1 MVNNEYCLSHMSYFN
16 DLGVG
21 KMSDKINIEY
31 RGVEND
37 CHPY

>member
-21 KMSDKINIEY
+21 KMSN
-31 RGVEND
+31 
-37 CHPY
+37 